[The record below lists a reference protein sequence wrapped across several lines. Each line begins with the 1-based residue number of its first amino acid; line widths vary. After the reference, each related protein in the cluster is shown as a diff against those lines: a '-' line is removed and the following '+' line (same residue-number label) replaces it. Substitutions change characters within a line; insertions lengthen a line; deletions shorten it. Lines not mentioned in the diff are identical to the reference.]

1 MRKIT
6 IAAAAAFLAAGS
18 VACAQETTGATDE
31 AATEATE
38 PADAADPAAAAQSDI
53 VGQAVF
59 DDSGAQVGTVE
70 TVATDETGAETAI
83 VSVGAYLGVGSRSV
97 AIPTSELSAK
107 DDGSGLSLS
116 MTNEEIEALPAYEAP
131 TYVPETE

>member
-18 VACAQETTGATDE
+18 VACAQETTGAT
-31 AATEATE
+31 EATE
-38 PADAADPAAAAQSDI
+38 SAAAADPAAAAESDI
-53 VGQAVF
+53 IGQAVF

-107 DDGSGLSLS
+107 DDGSGLTLS
-116 MTNEEIEALPAYEAP
+116 MTSEEIEALPAYEAP